1 MNFIQKL
8 SSRNLLVFNLVLI
21 GVIFGFS
28 LAFLSFTCITP
39 KAANIARAQSNPAN
53 VSENDLAVA
62 VGLQNAF
69 NAVADNVLPSV
80 VELKTV
86 SVRRQLIPNFNGIPW
101 EFFFG
106 PRDRGN
112 DGREERGRERE
123 FRSQGL
129 GSGIIV
135 RKKDGVYYALT
146 NHHVVDNTTEIRVAT
161 KDGKEYPAELV
172 GKDERKDL
180 AMVSFKTNDFYPLA
194 ALGDSDTV
202 RVGDWAIAMGNPL
215 GEQFSFSVTMGII
228 SAVGRTGG
236 PGQNINDFIQTDAP
250 INQGNSGGPL
260 VNIRGEVIGINTWIA
275 SNSSGGGN
283 VGLGFAIPINNT
295 KRSIDEF
302 ISSGTVSYGW
312 LGVSLTEPGKES
324 AAALGIEG
332 KRGALA
338 SQVFLGSPADKGGIC
353 PGDFITHV
361 DKKEARDVN
370 ALTRMVGDLK
380 PGDTA
385 VFSVIR
391 DGASRDIQVR
401 IETRT
406 NEVAS
411 DSKKLWP
418 GLLVVPLTD
427 ELKEQLELDKDSKGL
442 CVVRVENNSPA
453 DIIGMRQGDLITAL
467 NGENVRDLSAFY
479 RLLREKTANELWL
492 GFTRSG
498 ATLESLKFK
507 K

>member
-8 SSRNLLVFNLVLI
+8 SSKNLLVFNLVLI

-39 KAANIARAQSNPAN
+39 KAANIARAQENPAN
-53 VSENDLAVA
+53 VSESDLAVA

-80 VELKTV
+80 VELKTFSV
-86 SVRRQLIPNFNGIPW
+86 VRRGLPNFPGIPW

-106 PRDRGN
+106 PQDRN
-112 DGREERGRERE
+112 PEGRGQERER
-123 FRSQGL
+123 RTQQGL

-135 RKKDGVYYALT
+135 RKKDNTYYALT

-180 AMVSFKTNDFYPLA
+180 AMISFKTSDFYPLA
-194 ALGDSDTV
+194 ALGDSDAV

-215 GEQFSFSVTMGII
+215 GEQFSFSVTMGIV
-228 SAVGRTGG
+228 SALGRTGG

-250 INQGNSGGPL
+250 INAGNSGGPL
-260 VNIRGEVIGINTWIA
+260 INIRGEVIGINTWIA

-283 VGLGFAIPINNT
+283 VGLGFAIPINNA

-302 ISSGTVSYGW
+302 ISSGAVSYGW
-312 LGVSLTEPGKES
+312 LGVSLTEPGKET

-338 SQVFLGSPADKGGIC
+338 SQVFLGSPADKGGIS

-380 PGDTA
+380 PGDSAAFT
-385 VFSVIR
+385 VIR
-391 DGASRDIQVR
+391 DGAARDIQVR
-401 IETRT
+401 IEART

-418 GLLVVPLTD
+418 GLYLVPVTD
-427 ELKEQLELDKDSKGL
+427 ELKEQLELDKDAKGL
-442 CVVRVENNSPA
+442 CVVRVESNSPA
-453 DIIGMRQGDLITAL
+453 DIIGMRQGDLVTAL
-467 NGENVRDLSAFY
+467 NGENIRDLRGFY
-479 RLLREKTANELWL
+479 RQLREKTSNELWF

-498 ATLESLKFK
+498 TTLESLKFK